1 MAALGP
7 HGARCMGSPRSRLEE
22 FALFLGQDQ
31 KEDGGGLPP
40 HCGVDSRG
48 QNPGLL
54 PMRPASLQIYERI
67 SVILHSEAMVNF
79 DATLKLSGE

>member
-1 MAALGP
+1 MVLGAWEALDKGW
-7 HGARCMGSPRSRLEE
+7 RNLLY
-22 FALFLGQDQ
+22 FWGQDQ

-40 HCGVDSRG
+40 HCRVDSRG

-54 PMRPASLQIYERI
+54 LMGPASLKIYERI

-79 DATLKLSGE
+79 DATLKLRGE